1 MSLSTVEFDYI
12 RTLVHDQA
20 AIVLDPGKEYLVE
33 SRLTPLA
40 SREGYLGIG
49 DLVANLRRGMPS
61 TLKKKV
67 VDAMTTNET
76 SFFRDH
82 EPFEVLKKTILP
94 ELIKARA
101 ATRQLNIW
109 CAASSTGQ
117 EPYSVAMMI
126 RENFPELATWKIF
139 YLATDIAGDV
149 LERARAGRYTQL
161 EVNRGLPVSYLVKYF
176 DKKGT
181 EWQLN
186 DKIRDMV
193 QIQKLNLIRPWPL
206 LPPLDIVMI
215 RNVLIYFDPETK
227 KKILQQ
233 IHSLLRPDGSLFL
246 GGAETTLNLDARF
259 KRMPYERAGC
269 YRLDQD

>member
-20 AIVLDPGKEYLVE
+20 AIVLEPGKEYLVE
-33 SRLTPLA
+33 SRLTPFA
-40 SREGYLGIG
+40 SREGYLNIG
-49 DLVANLRRGMPS
+49 DLVANLRRGMPT

-82 EPFEVLKKTILP
+82 EPFEVLKKAILP

-139 YLATDIAGDV
+139 YLATDIAGAV
-149 LERARAGRYTQL
+149 LDRARAGRFTQL
-161 EVNRGLPVSYLVKYF
+161 EVNRGLPVAYLMKYF

-181 EWQLN
+181 EWQL
-186 DKIRDMV
+186 KETIRDMV
-193 QIQKLNLIRPWPL
+193 QIRELNLIRPWPL

-215 RNVLIYFDPETK
+215 RNVLIYFDLETK
-227 KKILQQ
+227 RKILHQ
-233 IHSLLRPDGSLFL
+233 IHGLLRPDGSLFL
-246 GGAETTLNLDARF
+246 GGAETVLNLDSRF
-259 KRMPYERAGC
+259 KRMPYARSGC
-269 YRLDQD
+269 YCLDQD

>member
-1 MSLSTVEFDYI
+1 MSLSTVEFDFI

-20 AIVLDPGKEYLVE
+20 AIVLEPGKEYLVE

-40 SREGYLGIG
+40 SREGYEDIG
-49 DLVANLRRGMPS
+49 DLVATLRKGMPPV
-61 TLKKKV
+61 LKKKV

-82 EPFEVLKKTILP
+82 EPFEVLRKAIIP

-101 ATRQLNIW
+101 ATRQLSIW

-126 RENFPELATWKIF
+126 RENFPELANWKIF
-139 YLATDIAGDV
+139 YLATDIAGKV
-149 LERARAGRYTQL
+149 LDRARAGRYTQL

-176 DKKGT
+176 DKDGS

-193 QIQKLNLIRPWPL
+193 QIKELNLIRPWPFM
-206 LPPLDIVMI
+206 PQLDIVMI
-215 RNVLIYFDPETK
+215 RNVLIYFDLETK
-227 KKILQQ
+227 KKILKQ
-233 IHSLLRPDGSLFL
+233 IHGLMRPDGKLFL

-259 KRMPYERAGC
+259 KRMPYARSGC